1 MTDTLRKTALHA
13 LHLRLGAKMVPFAG
27 WDMPVQY
34 PMGVLQEHLHT
45 RSKAGLFDVS
55 HMGQLSVRMADTVLE
70 QAIPID
76 IKGLQ
81 PGQQRYGVLLNKDG
95 GIIDDLMIARN
106 PVDPELLNIV
116 VNAARVDVDLPVLR
130 KLAPMIT
137 FHDDLALLALQG
149 PMAVHVLER
158 LDPQSSALRFMRVGY
173 LNINGIKVLAS
184 RSGYTGEDGFELS
197 VPNHQAEALAEILLA
212 QPEIAPIG
220 LGARDSLR
228 LEAGLCLYGHDLD
241 TETSPIEADLGWIM
255 GKRRKTTLDFCGAG
269 RIDGELS
276 NGPSRKRVGIRP
288 EGRAPI
294 REGAV
299 IADMNGTVI
308 GKVTSGG
315 PSPSLGC
322 PIAMGYVTA
331 TSADTGTKV
340 QIDLR
345 GKWAAAEICAMPFV
359 THRYAK

>member
-1 MTDTLRKTALHA
+1 MTDLKKTALHG
-13 LHLRLGAKMVPFAG
+13 LHQRLGAKMVPFAG

-45 RSKAGLFDVS
+45 RTKAGLFDVS
-55 HMGQLSVRMADTVLE
+55 HMGQLSVRQADTVLE

-81 PGQQRYGVLLNKDG
+81 PGQQRYGVLLNAHG

-106 PVDPELLNIV
+106 PEDPDLLNIV

-130 KLAPMIT
+130 SLAPMIQ
-137 FHDDLALLALQG
+137 FHPDLALLALQG
-149 PMAVHVLER
+149 PMAATVLAR
-158 LDPQSSALRFMRVGY
+158 LDPKANELRFMRLGY
-173 LNINGIKVLAS
+173 LNIDGVRVLAS

-197 VPNHQAEALAEILLA
+197 VPNHQAEALAALLLA
-212 QPEIAPIG
+212 QPDVMPIG

-241 TETSPIEADLGWIM
+241 TDTSPIEADLAWIM
-255 GKRRKTTLDFCGAG
+255 GKRRKTTLDFTGAA
-269 RIDGELS
+269 RIDSELTK
-276 NGPSRKRVGIRP
+276 GPLRKRIGLRP

-299 IADMNGTVI
+299 ITDMAGNVI

-315 PSPSLGC
+315 PSPSLGV
-322 PIAMGYVTA
+322 PVAMGYVA
-331 TSADTGTKV
+331 ADQAVVGAKV

-345 GKWAAAEICAMPFV
+345 GKWVAAEISAMPFV
-359 THRYAK
+359 AHNYCK